1 MNQITKKIH
10 NNLSN
15 KKSQFKQIKEKK
27 PKLMIVI
34 NKILNKS
41 QIKIILIIKGINQD
55 KIVKNM
61 LILNHKIEN

>member
-1 MNQITKKIH
+1 
-10 NNLSN
+10 
-15 KKSQFKQIKEKK
+15 
-27 PKLMIVI
+27 MIVI